1 MGWTWALFF
10 ANETVASIVRETCEG
25 HGCEMREK
33 LPVPQLWDSPT
44 ITSTYVDNVA
54 IIGARKKDVE
64 NRAQRINEAFE
75 QKGIPIVWSYTS
87 PVRRL
92 ETVGCCIDFE
102 KKTLENKAA
111 RLWRV
116 YLAGLELVKRSKVR
130 GKVVQVWLGHVTAIF
145 RFSPYLLSIFD
156 KIYRFTMI
164 TEDKRVSLWPA
175 VRAEIQNACDL
186 IWFARVDL
194 GAGYISHVDMGD
206 SADKGYALMSR
217 SASTSLIRAACCF
230 REKWR
235 YVSLPDSLKELVEKV
250 GVSREDVYD
259 FGRLES
265 TMRST
270 WSGATLSGVGLGTQY
285 SQWLQE
291 ALQEGSW
298 LKTSPLMSQYRAKR
312 SMRVDVDCPAL
323 VPPLDPELLSEGTFK
338 LLWAKRWKNPEEHI
352 GMKEGRVALSSL
364 KRSARVLSLCG
375 KRKLTICDNLPVVI
389 FFEKGRSSRPGPNR
403 LCRIS
408 AAIQAIKAVLENA
421 SDKYSADA
429 AEITWALE
437 TASSIRGSLKRLPSD
452 STPKRRW
459 RQGERVDSNSN
470 INAKP
475 CNKKLLKKREL
486 SVEAAVP
493 PHKRL
498 RASKVKPTTLKLYH
512 NAVVEFE
519 EWAADRALN
528 LGSHKEID
536 EALVEFLHELC
547 EDSRNISDANYTIF
561 GYILLKSNF
570 HMQDR
575 DQLPFAKQAM
585 KGWRARFPAKSRTG
599 VDLRLWDLV
608 ALHCFRL
615 GFIDSA
621 AAILIQGD
629 SYLRPNEVLSIRRD
643 CVVPPSSSTLSEIWG
658 VVICPF
664 EEGVPTKS
672 GEFDDTILFDTKERM
687 DVNVIMKCLYRASR
701 GHDYLFENLSY
712 KDYVSHVKKASEHV
726 RAQTVFTRS
735 VISTRYKNV
744 VGGSVSVQS

>member
-1 MGWTWALFF
+1 MASEWAEHGFEVDTVYNEERGIQERVRPDEVLYPVIQVMPMGWTWALFF

-408 AAIQAIKAVLENA
+408 AAIQAGLGIRWRLRHVETKRNLADTPSRLFEAKHRIEQSCGDGNISEFVSSSLPVSVRLHEVLFLPETRREQGGPDNPEECGPPRAMGDRDASASSRETSDKNKARVHVRLPPGLHRKGCFWEIFSGSGKLSKTFESYGWAVLPPI
-421 SDKYSADA
+421 DKK
-429 AEITWALE
+429 TWAG
-437 TASSIRGSLKRLPSD
+437 T
-452 STPKRRW
+452 
-459 RQGERVDSNSN
+459 
-470 INAKP
+470 
-475 CNKKLLKKREL
+475 
-486 SVEAAVP
+486 
-493 PHKRL
+493 
-498 RASKVKPTTLKLYH
+498 
-512 NAVVEFE
+512 
-519 EWAADRALN
+519 
-528 LGSHKEID
+528 
-536 EALVEFLHELC
+536 
-547 EDSRNISDANYTIF
+547 
-561 GYILLKSNF
+561 
-570 HMQDR
+570 
-575 DQLPFAKQAM
+575 
-585 KGWRARFPAKSRTG
+585 
-599 VDLRLWDLV
+599 
-608 ALHCFRL
+608 
-615 GFIDSA
+615 
-621 AAILIQGD
+621 
-629 SYLRPNEVLSIRRD
+629 
-643 CVVPPSSSTLSEIWG
+643 
-658 VVICPF
+658 
-664 EEGVPTKS
+664 
-672 GEFDDTILFDTKERM
+672 
-687 DVNVIMKCLYRASR
+687 
-701 GHDYLFENLSY
+701 
-712 KDYVSHVKKASEHV
+712 
-726 RAQTVFTRS
+726 
-735 VISTRYKNV
+735 
-744 VGGSVSVQS
+744 